1 MTEDNKSHDPLA
13 PLEKTSWECPICG
26 KLKSSEGDARQ
37 CALDDTRSI
46 TIEKVLAIDPKG
58 FPKRFK
64 ASFRIDGVEK
74 MYAEV
79 EPCITCGG
87 DGEVNKEGSLFPCD
101 DCCGGFIVKK

>member
-1 MTEDNKSHDPLA
+1 MTEDNKINDPLA
-13 PLEKTSWECPICG
+13 PIEKTSWECPICG

-37 CALDDTRSI
+37 CALDDTRNI
-46 TIEKVLAIDPKG
+46 TVEKVLEIDSKG

-87 DGEVNKEGSLFPCD
+87 KGEVDRNGGLFPCN
-101 DCCGGFIVKK
+101 DCRCGLVVRK